1 MTGAHNP
8 WLVLLSV
15 VVAIM
20 ASFVA
25 LELGTKVASPYRR
38 VAARRLWIVGGAVA
52 MGTGIWSMHFIGMLG
67 FHLPVEVSFEVPI
80 TLVSLLIAIAA
91 AGFALL
97 LTSRKAMGIR
107 RLIWGG
113 LLMGIAIAGMH
124 YVGMAAMRM
133 EPPIR
138 YTPVLL
144 ALSVIIAV
152 AASVMALW
160 SAFELRLESIAS
172 AFWKKAGSALVMGS
186 GIYGMHYTG
195 MAAAQFAPEA
205 VSAAGPPAL
214 NPLWFAVTLGA
225 FTLLYLTATLLVA
238 AFDAYL
244 AFGETQRLS
253 RRLVEVQDAER
264 RSLAAE
270 LHDVVGQDLA
280 AANAELAILKTKI
293 PPAYAEAAEK
303 VSMLLSES
311 VDSIRSVM
319 VQLRPP
325 GLDELGLGAALRWH
339 AEVFEGRTGIP
350 VDVRVTENLPKPS
363 PEVEDAL
370 LRIYL
375 EALNNAAKH
384 ANANAVSVRL
394 ERRDGRIGLSIA
406 DDGSG
411 FDPSPP
417 VRQDQKSGWGLMIM
431 RERAAAVGG
440 DLRIESA
447 AGKGTRIEFVIPE
460 DRWQ

>member
-15 VVAIM
+15 LVAIM

-25 LELGTKVASPYRR
+25 LELATKIASPYRR
-38 VAARRLWIVGGAVA
+38 VTARRLWIAGGAVA

-67 FHLPVEVSFEVPI
+67 FHLPIAVSYDVLI
-80 TLVSLLIAIAA
+80 TLASLLIAVMA

-97 LTSRKAMGIR
+97 LTGRNAMGPR
-107 RLIWGG
+107 RLVWGG

-138 YTPVLL
+138 YTPVLF
-144 ALSVIIAV
+144 ALSIIIAV
-152 AASVMALW
+152 AASMVALW
-160 SAFELRLESIAS
+160 SAFELRLETVAS
-172 AFWKKAGSALVMGS
+172 AFWKKAGSAFVMGS

-205 VSAAGPPAL
+205 VSAAGPQAL
-214 NPLWFAVTLGA
+214 DRLWFAVALGA

-280 AANAELAILKTKI
+280 AANAELAILKTKL
-293 PPAYAEAAEK
+293 PPAYAQAAEK
-303 VSMLLSES
+303 VSLLISES
-311 VDSIRSVM
+311 VDAVRSVM

-325 GLDELGLGAALRWH
+325 GLDELGLAAALRWH
-339 AEVFEGRTGIP
+339 AEAFEGRHGIP
-350 VDVRVTENLPKPS
+350 VSVHAEPLPKPS
-363 PEVEDAL
+363 AEVQDAL

-375 EALNNAAKH
+375 EALKNAAKH
-384 ANANAVSVRL
+384 ADADRVEVKLATNNGRVHFSV
-394 ERRDGRIGLSIA
+394 A
-406 DDGSG
+406 DDGGG
-411 FDPSPP
+411 FDPSAP
-417 VRQDQKSGWGLMIM
+417 VRRDGKSGWGLMIM
-431 RERAAAVGG
+431 RERAAAVGA
-440 DLRIESA
+440 DLRVESG

>member
-1 MTGAHNP
+1 
-8 WLVLLSV
+8 
-15 VVAIM
+15 M

-25 LELGTKVASPYRR
+25 LELATKVVGPYRR
-38 VAARRLWIVGGAVA
+38 VAARRWWTIGGAVA
-52 MGTGIWSMHFIGMLG
+52 MGTGIWAMHFIGMLG
-67 FHLPVEVSFEVPI
+67 FRLPTEVSYDVPI
-80 TLVSLLIAIAA
+80 TTVSLLIAIAA
-91 AGFALL
+91 AAFALV
-97 LTSRKAMGIR
+97 LTSRSTMGIA
-107 RLIWGG
+107 RLMWGG

-124 YVGMAAMRM
+124 YTGMAAMRM
-133 EPPIR
+133 DPPIR
-138 YTPVLL
+138 YQPFPFG
-144 ALSVIIAV
+144 LSIAIAV

-160 SAFELRLESIAS
+160 SAFELRLETIAS

-205 VSAAGPPAL
+205 VSSAGSAAL
-214 NPLWFAVTLGA
+214 NPLWLAVTLGA

-244 AFGETQRLS
+244 SFGETQRLS

-280 AANAELAILKTKI
+280 AANAELAILKTQI
-293 PPAYAEAAEK
+293 PPAYAQAVEK

-311 VDSIRSVM
+311 VDAIRSVM

-325 GLDELGLGAALRWH
+325 GLDELGLAAALRWH
-339 AEVFEGRTGIP
+339 AEAFEGRSGIP
-350 VDVRVTENLPKPS
+350 VSVHAESLPKPS
-363 PEVEDAL
+363 PEVEDAV

-375 EALNNAAKH
+375 EALKNIEKH
-384 ANANAVSVRL
+384 ATANDVQVRL
-394 ERRDGRIGLSIA
+394 EARGRDIRLSVA
-406 DDGSG
+406 DDGRG
-411 FDPSPP
+411 FDPSATLP
-417 VRQDQKSGWGLMIM
+417 RNEKSGWGLMIM

-440 DLRIESA
+440 DLRVESA
-447 AGKGTRIEFVIPE
+447 AGKGTRIEFVIPQ

>member
-1 MTGAHNP
+1 
-8 WLVLLSV
+8 LSI

-25 LELGTKVASPYRR
+25 LELATKVESPYRGL
-38 VAARRLWIVGGAVA
+38 AARRWWTIGGAVA
-52 MGTGIWSMHFIGMLG
+52 MGTGIWAMHFIGMLG
-67 FHLPVEVSFEVPI
+67 FQLPTEVSYDVPI
-80 TLVSLLIAIAA
+80 TSVSLLIAVAA
-91 AGFALL
+91 AGFALI
-97 LTSRKAMGIR
+97 LTSRNTMGIG
-107 RLIWGG
+107 RLMWGG
-113 LLMGIAIAGMH
+113 VLMGIAIAGMH
-124 YVGMAAMRM
+124 YTGMAAMRM
-133 EPPIR
+133 DPPIR
-138 YTPVLL
+138 YQPLPFG
-144 ALSVIIAV
+144 LSIAIAI

-160 SAFELRLESIAS
+160 SAFELRLETIAS

-205 VSAAGPPAL
+205 VSAAGPQVL
-214 NPLWFAVTLGA
+214 NPLWLAVTLGA
-225 FTLLYLTATLLVA
+225 FTLVYLTATLLVA

-244 AFGETQRLS
+244 SFGDTQHLS

-311 VDSIRSVM
+311 VDAIRSVM

-325 GLDELGLGAALRWH
+325 GLDELRLAAALRWH
-339 AEVFEGRTGIP
+339 AEAFEGRTGIP
-350 VDVRVTENLPKPS
+350 VSVHAETLPKPS
-363 PEVEDAL
+363 PEVEDAV

-375 EALNNAAKH
+375 EALKNAEKH
-384 ANANAVSVRL
+384 ADASRVEVKLAARN
-394 ERRDGRIGLSIA
+394 GRIYFSVA
-406 DDGSG
+406 DDGGG
-411 FDPSPP
+411 FDPGVP
-417 VRQDQKSGWGLMIM
+417 VPRNEKSGWGLMIM
-431 RERAAAVGG
+431 GERAAAVGG